1 MRSLQKEQELVL
13 YASTRRTILTKTQRI
28 NSSKKRRIKNLDLS
42 TKLKIEKTPIIVLV
56 TNSLNNYLFIL
67 CKLIY
72 IRYKIIFNIAG
83 LVFEVYVANAPQ
95 HQTYARLMINT

>member
-1 MRSLQKEQELVL
+1 M
-13 YASTRRTILTKTQRI
+13 
-28 NSSKKRRIKNLDLS
+28 KNLDLS

-56 TNSLNNYLFIL
+56 TISLNNYLF
-67 CKLIY
+67 Y
-72 IRYKIIFNIAG
+72 TRQTDIRGEIIFNIAG